1 MSAYQYFLET
11 IPEVERINLEVDLD
25 DTINILEEKMTYI
38 NNKLSHDFYA
48 LKKNVNKVSYSL
60 DNKFKT
66 NKIINNFDI
75 HELAEEHIDEMIYE
89 YAKIKQLLKK
99 GREIRCLKELKEK
112 EQSINI
118 TEADKI
124 VIVIE

>member
-11 IPEVERINLEVDLD
+11 IPKVERINLEVDSD
-25 DTINILEEKMTYI
+25 NTINILEEKMTYI

-66 NKIINNFDI
+66 NKIINNFDV

-118 TEADKI
+118 TEVDKI

>member
-11 IPEVERINLEVDLD
+11 IPEVERINLEVDSD

-75 HELAEEHIDEMIYE
+75 YELAEEHIDEMIYE

-112 EQSINI
+112 EQYNTI
-118 TEADKI
+118 TEIDKI

>member
-75 HELAEEHIDEMIYE
+75 YELAEEHIDEMIYE

-112 EQSINI
+112 EHSINI
-118 TEADKI
+118 TEVDKI